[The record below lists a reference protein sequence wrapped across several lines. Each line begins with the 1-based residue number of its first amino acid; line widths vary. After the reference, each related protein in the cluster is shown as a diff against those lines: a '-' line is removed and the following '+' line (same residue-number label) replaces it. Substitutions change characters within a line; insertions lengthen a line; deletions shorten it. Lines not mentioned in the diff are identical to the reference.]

1 MVFLQ
6 YALSFLFVLAVVI
19 VIHELGHYW
28 VARWCGVKVLRFSV
42 GFGKVVWMTRR
53 GADQTEWALS
63 AIPFGG
69 YVKMLDGREGPVPIE
84 HQHRAFDQQ
93 PVLKRMAIVVA
104 GPLAN
109 FVLAV
114 LLYTATF
121 MVGFQEPRAK
131 ISAPEEGSAAYQAGF
146 SEGDEFISING
157 KKLRAWP
164 DVRWELIDLAVTR
177 AGAQIE
183 VVDTAGRVQMRSLNL
198 SGVTIDSRDGDPL
211 TALGLRLFRPSIA
224 PVIGVLEVGRPAMQA
239 GIQTGDRI
247 IAVDGEPIAAWQAFV
262 DRVMASPGRNLAVE
276 VMRDRKV
283 LRFDVIPAAVERGGK
298 TFGRIGAGVR
308 EDPEAFKG
316 LHVAHSYGLFEA
328 VERAALKTWDMSIF
342 SVRMMWRML
351 TGELSWRNLGGPVTI
366 ADYAGQSAALGWLP
380 FVTFIALISISIGVL
395 NLLPIPILD
404 GGHLLYYAVELIK
417 GRPLSDRILEYGQRV
432 GFAILIVLMGF
443 AFYNDISRLVA
454 S

>member
-6 YALSFLFVLAVVI
+6 YAVSFLFVLAVVI

-42 GFGKVVWMTRR
+42 GFGKVIAMTRR

-69 YVKMLDGREGPVPIE
+69 YVKMLDGREGPVPVE
-84 HQHRAFDQQ
+84 DRHRAFDQQ
-93 PVLKRMAIVVA
+93 TVQKRMAIVVA

-109 FVLAV
+109 FVLAIV
-114 LLYTATF
+114 LYAATY

-131 ISAPEEGSAAYQAGF
+131 IGAPEQGSAAYLAGF
-146 SEGDEFISING
+146 AEGDEFIAING
-157 KKLRAWP
+157 KNLRAWP

-177 AGAQIE
+177 VGARID
-183 VVDTAGRVQMRSLNL
+183 VVDAAGRARTRTLNL
-198 SGVTIDSRDGDPL
+198 DGVTVDSRDGDPL
-211 TALGLRLFRPSIA
+211 TAVGLRLYRPSIA
-224 PVIGVLEVGRPAMQA
+224 PVIGILEAGRPAMQA
-239 GIQTGDRI
+239 GIQAGDRI
-247 IAVDGEPIAAWQAFV
+247 VAVDGERIEDWQAFV
-262 DRVMASPGRNLAVE
+262 NRVMASPGKSIEVE
-276 VMRDRKV
+276 VMRDSERK
-283 LRFDVIPAAVERGGK
+283 RFDVTPAAMERNGK
-298 TFGRIGAGVR
+298 TVGRIGAGVR
-308 EDPEAFKG
+308 EDPAAFKG
-316 LHVAHSYGLFEA
+316 LYVVHSYGLIEA
-328 VERAALKTWDMSIF
+328 LERAAVKTWDMSIF

-404 GGHLLYYAVELIK
+404 GGHLLYYVVELIK

-432 GFAILIVLMGF
+432 GFAILLVLMGC
-443 AFYNDISRLVA
+443 AFYNDISRLV
-454 S
+454 SS